1 MYSTNVDESNGC
13 SLLSRVDVLND
24 LAPMPKDD
32 APNDPAPLNGIDKYR
47 YNDATPYL
55 KLMSKHKLKSLMV

>member
-24 LAPMPKDD
+24 IAPMPEDD
-32 APNDPAPLNGIDKYR
+32 APNDPAPLNGIDK
-47 YNDATPYL
+47 
-55 KLMSKHKLKSLMV
+55 